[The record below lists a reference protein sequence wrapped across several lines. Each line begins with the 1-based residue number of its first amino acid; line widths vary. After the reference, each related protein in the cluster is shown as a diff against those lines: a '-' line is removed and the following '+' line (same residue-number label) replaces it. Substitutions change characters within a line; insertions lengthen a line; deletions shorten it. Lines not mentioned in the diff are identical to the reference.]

1 MGLLIGNAQVEKRI
15 VCMSHGMKIRNL
27 LLFSHHRMRLSIYP
41 YLFIFLFNFAANA
54 QKPVFGN
61 EWINYQQTYY
71 KIPVAQKGLYRI
83 TFGDLQKAGLPLTT
97 LDPKSLQLFHR
108 GIEQAILVEGEAD
121 GKFDA
126 ADYIEFLGRGND
138 GTLDSALYRP
148 ASSQPHPYYSLYS
161 DTTAYFLT
169 ARVDAQPG
177 KRMAKYT
184 DLDAGTLSPQ
194 PYVWAEEIR
203 LFTDQYPAGNIY
215 PMGAGY
221 SNGAILT
228 AYDVGEGWMGT
239 SVKAQTR
246 YEQAITLTK
255 VFSTSLATPTLT
267 MQYIGRT
274 PTPHSVQLQV
284 GQGARPRTLELVK
297 STNYDPVTLTI
308 PLSVTD
314 VADGGRVIC
323 SLSPQVADE
332 EVSMAYL
339 RARYPHQTDLA
350 GYTYREFSTNPVS
363 VGRLNLR
370 LTNVPMTG
378 RFFDITTPG
387 ATSVISGTLVNST
400 LTSGTWTSAIH
411 EAGLPRQ
418 LVMVSTTLPVLG
430 IQRVAFRNINPAKA
444 NFLIVAHPA
453 LAVSTTAS
461 PNAVAAYAAYRASK
475 AGGSHDTLSVMI
487 EQLYNQFSYGERNAV
502 AIRRFADYISRNGS
516 PKALLLVGQSRDPQG
531 VRKNPL
537 AGSLDMVPSG
547 GWPGSDLALV
557 TGLNGRPEYVPVV
570 AVGRLNVT
578 QPQQVIDYLNKV
590 KEHEAAASTAPWRKK
605 MLHLSG
611 GRSAYELGLF
621 RAFIDEF
628 STDITRKYV
637 SATVE
642 TVSKRTDDP
651 VENIPIVDQLNKGIG
666 MISMFGHSSLDV
678 ADIDIGY
685 VSNDRLGYRNKG
697 RYPLL
702 LANGCASGNF
712 YFGPKTFI
720 SDWVLTPDRGAI
732 LALAH
737 TYNGFAS
744 SLKTYTDNLYSVMTD
759 STWYAKSFGEIQV
772 ESIRRYMLTSNS
784 VYDKTNA
791 EQITLQGDPAVRLFP
806 FSRPDL
812 TFSDGG
818 VQIKAQPN
826 SVTLTA
832 VALNLGRGMSQR
844 PEVRVRHY
852 ATSGQLLGE
861 VKQTINA
868 ATYSDTLRVTIP
880 VATLTGTFF
889 ELYADAD
896 SRFEEERKDNN
907 VLQVKSDG
915 QLANLPFDV
924 DNTAPVVEVAFDG
937 RRIANDAFVAPQPM
951 ITVLV
956 ADENTRLLR
965 TDPAGLELYLQRPCT
980 QQPCSFEKLS
990 VSGSNATWSN
1000 SGGAFRLNFRPA
1012 QPLADGVYT
1021 LEVYGSD
1028 LSGNRAQPYAIRF
1041 VVKQEAVVQAIT
1053 VAPNPFAYQTT
1064 ISYVLTGSQTPQPVT
1079 LHLFDLAG
1087 RAVRTIQ
1094 LPTTLGTNEFVWDGT
1109 NDTGAPMAAGSY
1121 LYRLDIPGY
1130 SAFESTAKNQ
1140 LTGRIVLA
1148 R

>member
-1 MGLLIGNAQVEKRI
+1 
-15 VCMSHGMKIRNL
+15 
-27 LLFSHHRMRLSIYP
+27 MRLPVYL
-41 YLFIFLFNFAANA
+41 YLFIFLCSVAANA

-61 EWINYQQTYY
+61 EWINLQQTYY

-83 TFGDLQKAGLPLTT
+83 TFSDLQKAGLPVTT
-97 LDPKSLQLFHR
+97 LDPKTLQLFHR
-108 GIEQAILVEGEAD
+108 GVEQAILVEGETD

-126 ADYIEFLGRGND
+126 SDYIEFLGRGND
-138 GTLDSALYRP
+138 GAQDSALYRP
-148 ASSQPHPYYSLYS
+148 ASAQPHAYYSLYS

-169 ARVDAQPG
+169 TRLDAQPG
-177 KRMAKYT
+177 KRMATYT
-184 DLDAGTLSPQ
+184 DITTNGLTPQ
-194 PYVWAEEIR
+194 PYVWAEDVR
-203 LFTDQYPAGNIY
+203 VFTDQYPAGNIY

-255 VFSTSLATPTLT
+255 MLSTSLATPTLT
-267 MQYIGRT
+267 VQYIGRT
-274 PTPHSVQLQV
+274 PTLHSVQIQV
-284 GQGARPRTLELVK
+284 GQGAKPRTLVLAK
-297 STNYDPVTLTI
+297 SANYDPLTLTI
-308 PLSVTD
+308 PLSATD

-323 SLSPQVADE
+323 SLSPQITDE

-339 RARYPHQTDLA
+339 RAQYPHQTDLS
-350 GYTYREFSTNPVS
+350 GYSYREFRTDPVAG
-363 VGRLNLR
+363 GRALLR
-370 LTNVPMTG
+370 LTNVLMTG
-378 RFFDITTPG
+378 RVFDITTPG
-387 ATSVISGTLVNST
+387 QTSVISGTLVNST
-400 LTSGTWTSAIH
+400 LTSGTWTGVIRAATI
-411 EAGLPRQ
+411 PRQ
-418 LVMVSTTLPVLG
+418 LVMTSTVLPVIGL
-430 IQRVAFRNINPAKA
+430 QRVAFRTINPAKA
-444 NFLIVAHPA
+444 GFLIVAHPS

-475 AGGSHDTLSVMI
+475 AGGSYDTLSVMI
-487 EQLYNQFSYGERNAV
+487 DQVFNQFSYGERNAI
-502 AIRRFADYISRNGS
+502 AIRRFVDYISRNGS
-516 PKALLLVGQSRDPQG
+516 PSALLLIGQSRDPQG

-557 TGLNGRPEYVPVV
+557 TGLNGRPDYVPAV

-578 QPQQVIDYLNKV
+578 QPQQVLDYLNKV
-590 KEHEAAASTAPWRKK
+590 KEHEAAATTAPWRKK

-621 RAFIDEF
+621 RAFVDEF
-628 STDITRKYV
+628 TANITRKYV
-637 SATVE
+637 SASVE

-651 VENIPIVDQLNKGIG
+651 VENIPIVDQINKGVG

-759 STWYAKSFGEIQV
+759 STWYARSFGEIQV
-772 ESIRRYMLTSNS
+772 EGIRRYMLTNNS
-784 VYDKTNA
+784 IYDKTNA

-826 SVTLTA
+826 SLTLTA
-832 VALNLGRGMSQR
+832 VALNLGRGISQR
-844 PEVRVRHY
+844 PEVRIRQY
-852 ATSGQLLGE
+852 AANGQLLVE
-861 VKQTINA
+861 VKKTVNA
-868 ATYSDTLRVTIP
+868 SAFSDTLRVTMP
-880 VATLTGTFF
+880 VATLAGTFF

-896 SRFEEERKDNN
+896 GRFEEERKDNN

-956 ADENTRLLR
+956 ADENPRLLR

-980 QQPCSFEKLS
+980 QPPCSFEKLV
-990 VSGSNATWSN
+990 VSASNATWSN
-1000 SGGAFRLNFRPA
+1000 TGGTFRLNYRPA
-1012 QPLADGVYT
+1012 QPLPDGVYT

-1041 VVKQEAVVQAIT
+1041 VVKQAAVVQAIT

-1064 ISYVLTGSQTPQPVT
+1064 IRYVLTGSQTPQPVT

-1087 RAVRTIQ
+1087 RAVRTIL
-1094 LPTTLGTNEFVWDGT
+1094 LPTALGTNEFVWDGT
-1109 NDTGAPMAAGSY
+1109 NDTGVPMAAGSY
-1121 LYRLDIPGY
+1121 LYHLDIPGY
-1130 SAFESTAKNQ
+1130 SAFDGTAKKQ
-1140 LTGRIVLA
+1140 LTGRIILA

>member
-1 MGLLIGNAQVEKRI
+1 
-15 VCMSHGMKIRNL
+15 MK
-27 LLFSHHRMRLSIYP
+27 LSIYL
-41 YLFIFLFNFAANA
+41 YLFCLPFCLSAYA

-61 EWINYQQTYY
+61 EWLNYQQTYY

-83 TFGDLQKAGLPLTT
+83 TFSDLQKAGWPLTS
-97 LDPKSLQLFHR
+97 LDPKTLQLFHR
-108 GIEQAILVEGEAD
+108 GIEQSILVEGEAD

-126 ADYIEFLGRGND
+126 TDYIEFIGHGND
-138 GTLDSALYRP
+138 GTQDSALYRP
-148 ASSQPHPYYSLYS
+148 ASAQPHPYYSLYS

-169 ARVDAQPG
+169 ARLDAQPG
-177 KRMAKYT
+177 KRMAVYT
-184 DLDAGTLSPQ
+184 ELNAGSLTPQ
-194 PYVWAEEIR
+194 PYVWAEELR
-203 LFTDQYPAGNIY
+203 VFTDQYPAGNIY
-215 PMGAGY
+215 PFGAGY

-239 SVKAQTR
+239 SVKAATR
-246 YEQAITLTK
+246 YEQSLSLTK
-255 VFSTSLATPTLT
+255 VLSTSLATPTLT

-274 PTPHSVQLQV
+274 PTAHSVQIQV
-284 GQGARPRTLELVK
+284 GQSVRPRTLDLARSV
-297 STNYDPVTLTI
+297 NYDPLTLTI
-308 PLSVTD
+308 PLSASD

-332 EVSMAYL
+332 EVSMTYL
-339 RARYPHQTDLA
+339 RAQYPHQTDLS
-350 GYTYREFSTNPVS
+350 GYTYREFRTDPVPG
-363 VGRLNLR
+363 GRLWLR

-378 RFFDITTPG
+378 RVFDITTPG
-387 ATSVISGTLVNST
+387 QTSVISGTLVAST
-400 LTSGTWTSAIH
+400 LTSGTWTSVVR
-411 EAGLPRQ
+411 EAATARQ
-418 LVMVSTTLPVLG
+418 LLMASASLPILG
-430 IQRVAFRNINPAKA
+430 IERVVFRNLNPAKA
-444 NFLIVAHPA
+444 GFILVAHPS

-461 PNAVAAYAAYRASK
+461 PNAVADYAAYRASK
-475 AGGSHDTLSVMI
+475 AGGGYDTLSVTI
-487 EQLYNQFSYGERNAV
+487 NQLFNQFSYGERNAV
-502 AIRRFADYISRNGS
+502 AIRRFVDYLSRTGS
-516 PKALLLVGQSRDPQG
+516 PKALLLIGQSRDPQG

-557 TGLNGRPEYVPVV
+557 TGLNGRPAYVPAV

-578 QPQQVIDYLNKV
+578 QPRQVIDYLNKV
-590 KEHEAAASTAPWRKK
+590 KEHEAATSTAPWRKK

-611 GRSAYELGLF
+611 GRSAYELSLF
-621 RAFIDEF
+621 RAFVDEF
-628 STDITRKYV
+628 ARDISRKYV

-642 TVSKRTDDP
+642 TVSKQTDDP
-651 VENIPIVDQLNKGIG
+651 VENIPIVDQINKGIG

-744 SLKTYTDNLYSVMTD
+744 ALKTYTDNLYSVMTD
-759 STWYAKSFGEIQV
+759 SLWYARPFGEIQV
-772 ESIRRYMLTSNS
+772 ESIRRYMLANNS
-784 VYDKTNA
+784 IYDKTNA

-812 TFSDGG
+812 AFSDGG
-818 VQIKAQPN
+818 IQVKTQAN
-826 SVTLTA
+826 TVALTA
-832 VALNLGRGMSQR
+832 VALNLGRGISQR
-844 PEVRVRHY
+844 PEVRVRQY
-852 ATSGQLLGE
+852 AANGQLLQE
-861 VKQTINA
+861 KKQPVNG
-868 ATYSDTLRVTIP
+868 ATYADTLRLTMPVTNI
-880 VATLTGTFF
+880 AGTFF
-889 ELYADAD
+889 EFYADAD
-896 SRFEEERKDNN
+896 GRFDEERKDNN

-915 QLANLPFDV
+915 QVANLPFDI

-937 RRIANDAFVAPQPM
+937 RRIANDAFVAPQPA
-951 ITVLV
+951 ISVLV

-965 TDPAGLELYLQRPCT
+965 TDPSGLELYLQRPCG
-980 QQPCSFEKLS
+980 QQPCPFERLS
-990 VSGSNATWSN
+990 ISASNASWSN
-1000 SGGAFRLNFRPA
+1000 AGGTFRLDFRPA
-1012 QPLADGVYT
+1012 QPLPDGTYT

-1041 VVKQEAVVQAIT
+1041 VVKQDAVVQAIT

-1064 ISYVLTGSQTPQPVT
+1064 IRYVLTGNQPPLPVT
-1079 LHLFDLAG
+1079 LHLFDLTG
-1087 RAVRTIQ
+1087 RAVRTVQ
-1094 LPTTLGTNEFVWDGT
+1094 LQPAIGTNEFIWDGT
-1109 NDTGAPMAAGSY
+1109 SDTGAPMAAGSY

-1130 SAFESTAKNQ
+1130 STYAGSASKQ